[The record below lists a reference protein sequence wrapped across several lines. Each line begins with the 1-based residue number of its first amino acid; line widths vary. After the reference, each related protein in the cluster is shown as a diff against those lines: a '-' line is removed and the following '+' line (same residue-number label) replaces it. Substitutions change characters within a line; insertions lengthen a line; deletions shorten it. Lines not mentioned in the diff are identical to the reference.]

1 MSDIYNP
8 PENFSSNALIG
19 SMEKYQEKYPEL
31 DHGFEVNGT
40 FTPPAQTLLDK
51 IPWDLLYEGVSSFM
65 HGDLQF
71 DNVLY
76 TDNDDFILLDWR
88 QEFGGYVEFGDLYY
102 DLAKLYHGLII
113 NGTIAKEKKYSLNI
127 KQNIADISYQSKNNL
142 LDFNKILES
151 FCKNHRLDYEKVK
164 LLGVLQYVNIAIFYQ
179 DTEPEYSKFIFLLG
193 KLLMTEILGSDGA
206 DK

>member
-1 MSDIYNP
+1 M
-8 PENFSSNALIG
+8 F
-19 SMEKYQEKYPEL
+19 
-31 DHGFEVNGT
+31 
-40 FTPPAQTLLDK
+40 
-51 IPWDLLYEGVSSFM
+51 
-65 HGDLQF
+65 
-71 DNVLY
+71 
-76 TDNDDFILLDWR
+76 LLDWR
-88 QEFGGYVEFGDLYY
+88 ESFGNDLEIGDFYY

-164 LLGVLQYVNIAIFYQ
+164 LLGVLQYVNIAIIYQ

-193 KLLMTEILGSDGA
+193 KLLMTEILGLDGA
-206 DK
+206 DKWII